1 MSEVHSFQAEVSQV
15 LRLVVGSLYSNPEIF
30 LRELVSNASD
40 ALDKL
45 RFEAIGDPALMGD
58 DTELRIR
65 ISPDPDAGTLTIS
78 DNGIGMS
85 HDELVTNL
93 GTIAHSG
100 SRQLMERLAEA
111 QSAGKDALQLIGQF
125 GVGFYS
131 AFLVADEVRVVS
143 RRAGSEEAFA
153 WTSQAKDSFTVEPT
167 ERAER
172 GTDIVLKL
180 KDDAK
185 QYLDAWRIRQLVTR
199 YSDYVSHAIELKNEP
214 EDAEN
219 ADDAAPSFERINRGS
234 ALWQRNPKDVSDE
247 QYAEFYKHLSH
258 DFEPPLA
265 RKHFHV
271 EGTQMF
277 TGLLF
282 VPKKAPFDLFDPEA
296 KKGIRLHVKRVFV
309 MNDCEEVLPKWL
321 RFVRGVLDS
330 EDLPLNVSREI
341 LQDSKAVRIM
351 KKQVVSQTLSML
363 DELATERPE
372 DYVSF
377 FREFGAVLKEGLHFE
392 PEHTEK
398 LQELVRYESTHSASS
413 KDAASDLY
421 SLKDYVSRM
430 QEGQKDIY
438 YVTGAERRLVETSP
452 HLEALKKRGYEVLF
466 MTDPVDPFVVTQ
478 FTEYDGHKLV
488 NAMSEKLDLDGDGEE
503 AEKAREARDEAL
515 KGLLE
520 RFERV
525 LSDRVGQVRTS
536 TRLEDSPVCLVI
548 PDGGLAP
555 HIERLM
561 RAQKLGMPP
570 QKRVLEVNPNH
581 PLIQR
586 LDTLNGEA
594 KDVAD
599 VTEWIEVLYDQALL
613 AEGSPLEDPAA
624 LAKRLTALM
633 TKAAGA

>member
-45 RFEAIGDPALMGD
+45 RFEAIADPALLGD
-58 DTELRIR
+58 DSELRIR
-65 ISPDPDAGTLTIS
+65 ITPDAGAGTLTIS

-85 HDELVTNL
+85 HDELVKNL

-153 WTSQAKDSFTVEPT
+153 WTSEAKESFAIEAT
-167 ERAER
+167 ERGER
-172 GTDIVLKL
+172 GTDVVLKL

-185 QYLDAWRIRQLVTR
+185 QYLDGWRIRQLVTR
-199 YSDYVSHAIELKNEP
+199 YSDYVSHPIELAKEP

-219 ADDAAPSFERINRGS
+219 AEDAAPSYERINRGS
-234 ALWQRNPKDVSDE
+234 ALWQRSPKDISDE

-258 DFEPPLA
+258 DFEAPLA
-265 RKHFHV
+265 RKHFQV

-351 KKQVVSQTLSML
+351 RKQVVSQTLSML
-363 DELATERPE
+363 SELAEERPE
-372 DYVSF
+372 DYASF

-392 PEHTEK
+392 PEQSDK
-398 LQELVRYESTHSASS
+398 LQELVRYESTHSSG
-413 KDAASDLY
+413 DLY

-430 QEGQKDIY
+430 AEGQKDIY

-488 NAMSEKLDLDGDGEE
+488 NAMSEKLDLDGDGEA

-515 KGLLE
+515 KDIRE

-525 LSDRVGQVRTS
+525 LSDRVSQVRTS
-536 TRLEDSPVCLVI
+536 TRLDDSPVCLVI

-570 QKRVLEVNPNH
+570 QKRVLEINPDH

-586 LDTLNGEA
+586 LDALNSEANDVGE
-594 KDVAD
+594 VS
-599 VTEWIEVLYDQALL
+599 EWIEVLYDQALL

>member
-1 MSEVHSFQAEVSQV
+1 MAEVHAFQAEVSQV

-40 ALDKL
+40 AVDKL
-45 RFEAIGDPALMGD
+45 RFEAIADPALMGD

-65 ISPDPDAGTLTIS
+65 ITPDAEAGTLTIS

-85 HDELVTNL
+85 HAELMTNL

-100 SRQLMERLAEA
+100 SRQLMERLTEA
-111 QSAGKDALQLIGQF
+111 QAAGKDALQLIGQF

-131 AFLVADEVRVVS
+131 AFLVADEVRVVT

-153 WTSQAKDSFTVEPT
+153 WTSEAKDSFSIEPT
-167 ERAER
+167 ERASR
-172 GTDIVLKL
+172 GTDVVLKL
-180 KDDAK
+180 KEDAK
-185 QYLDAWRIRQLVTR
+185 QYLDGWRIRQLVTR
-199 YSDYVSHAIELKNEP
+199 YSDYVSHPIELAKPP

-219 ADDAAPSFERINRGS
+219 ADDATPTYERVNRGS
-234 ALWQRNPKDVSDE
+234 ALWQRSPKEVTDE

-258 DFEPPLA
+258 DFEAPLA
-265 RKHFHV
+265 RRHFHV

-282 VPKKAPFDLFDPEA
+282 LPRKAPFDLFDPDA

-351 KKQVVSQTLSML
+351 RKQVVSQTLGML
-363 DELATERPE
+363 EELASERPE

-392 PEHTEK
+392 PEHAEK
-398 LQELVRYESTHSASS
+398 LHELVRYESTHSAS
-413 KDAASDLY
+413 DLY
-421 SLKDYVSRM
+421 SLKDYVARM
-430 QEGQKDIY
+430 AEGQKDIY

-452 HLEALKKRGYEVLF
+452 HLEALKKRGFEVLF
-466 MTDPVDPFVVTQ
+466 MTDPVDPFVVSQ

-488 NAMSEKLDLDGDGEE
+488 NAMSEKLNLDGDDEE
-503 AEKAREARDEAL
+503 AAEKAREARDEAL
-515 KGLLE
+515 KGLRE

-525 LSDRVGQVRTS
+525 LSDRVSEVHTS
-536 TRLEDSPVCLVI
+536 TRLSDSPVCLVI

-561 RAQKLGMPP
+561 RAQKLGMGA
-570 QKRVLEVNPNH
+570 QKRVLELNPDH
-581 PLIQR
+581 PLIRR
-586 LDTLNGEA
+586 LDTLNSEA
-594 KDVAD
+594 KDVGD
-599 VTEWIEVLYDQALL
+599 VSEWIEVLYDQALL
-613 AEGSPLEDPAA
+613 AEGSPLEDPGA

>member
-45 RFEAIGDPALMGD
+45 RFEAIADPALLGD
-58 DTELRIR
+58 DSELRIR
-65 ISPDPDAGTLTIS
+65 ITPDAGAGTLTIS

-85 HDELVTNL
+85 HDELVKNL

-153 WTSQAKDSFTVEPT
+153 WTSEAKESFAIEAT
-167 ERAER
+167 ERGER
-172 GTDIVLKL
+172 GTDVVLKL
-180 KDDAK
+180 KEDAK
-185 QYLDAWRIRQLVTR
+185 QYLDGWRIRQLVTR
-199 YSDYVSHAIELKNEP
+199 YSDYVSHPIELAKEP

-219 ADDAAPSFERINRGS
+219 AEDAAPSYERINRGS
-234 ALWQRNPKDVSDE
+234 ALWQRSPKDISDE

-258 DFEPPLA
+258 DFEAPLA
-265 RKHFHV
+265 RKHFQV

-351 KKQVVSQTLSML
+351 RKQVVSQTLSML
-363 DELATERPE
+363 SELAEERPE
-372 DYVSF
+372 DYASF

-392 PEHTEK
+392 PEQSDK
-398 LQELVRYESTHSASS
+398 LQELVRYESTHSSG
-413 KDAASDLY
+413 DLY

-430 QEGQKDIY
+430 AEGQKDIY

-488 NAMSEKLDLDGDGEE
+488 NAMSEKLDLDGDGE
-503 AEKAREARDEAL
+503 AGEKAREARDEAL
-515 KGLLE
+515 KDIRE

-525 LSDRVGQVRTS
+525 LSDRVSQVRTS
-536 TRLEDSPVCLVI
+536 TRLDDSPVCLVI

-570 QKRVLEVNPNH
+570 QKRVLEINPDH

-586 LDTLNGEA
+586 LDALNSEANDVGE
-594 KDVAD
+594 VS
-599 VTEWIEVLYDQALL
+599 EWIEVLYDQALL

>member
-45 RFEAIGDPALMGD
+45 RFEAIGDPKLMGD

-65 ISPDPDAGTLTIS
+65 ISPDAEAGTLTIS

-153 WTSQAKDSFTVEPT
+153 WTSEAKDSFTIEPT

-172 GTDIVLKL
+172 GTDIVLTL
-180 KDDAK
+180 KGDAK
-185 QYLDAWRIRQLVTR
+185 QYLEYWRLRQLVTR
-199 YSDYVSHAIELKNEP
+199 YSDYVSHAIELKQEP

-219 ADDAAPSFERINRGS
+219 ADATPTFERINRGS
-234 ALWQRNPKDVSDE
+234 ALWQRNPKEVTDE

-258 DFEPPLA
+258 DFEAPLA

-363 DELATERPE
+363 DDLAKERPE
-372 DYVSF
+372 DYVTF

-392 PEHTEK
+392 PEHTDK
-398 LQELVRYESTHSASS
+398 LQELVRYESTKSP
-413 KDAASDLY
+413 SDLY
-421 SLKDYVSRM
+421 SLKDYVGRM
-430 QEGQKDIY
+430 LEGQKDIY

-452 HLEALKKRGYEVLF
+452 HLESLKKRGYEVLF

-570 QKRVLEVNPNH
+570 QKRVLEINPEH
-581 PLIQR
+581 PLIKR
-586 LDTLNGEA
+586 LDTLNSDA
-594 KDVAD
+594 KDVGD
-599 VTEWIEVLYDQALL
+599 VSEWIEVLYDQALL

-624 LAKRLTALM
+624 LAKRLTTLM
-633 TKAAGA
+633 SKAAGV